1 MADARAPGTPFQK
14 LAASLGATQKTEG
27 AAAAGETFTLHRD
40 EAIIDVTLA
49 QGAPP
54 CLVLRA
60 HEEEAAP
67 SSGFR
72 RNVLARARARQV
84 YPALDVRRVTTLDR
98 INMLFA
104 FRFEVRTGDAA
115 FDRAVTVEAGL
126 SDDVLA
132 QAFAAKE
139 ARQAI
144 LDILAAG
151 FTVHFEERALRADLL
166 SPSDA
171 YFTAATIGPIADALA
186 KLVAHVPR
194 VDPTSFT
201 PRPQMGRVIVGTIVA
216 TGLVAAGAL
225 APGTLDDSAVP
236 LRPIPRPTL
245 PLPQMLPGIALGAGL
260 FVIAYLVLRWIIKR
274 RNTWTDLPLVMA
286 LLVVMGSLGVGLLD
300 AGNRLLDDDDLE
312 VHDGKVLAKDTN
324 KSRKSGAVTEWLLVV
339 PSWKPEST
347 QMELSVDADLHR
359 NVRAGDTLRI
369 SVHPGFFGWPWGAV
383 VERVGGA
390 TQGTGSIPGRA
401 SGDPLPLLPGE
412 EGPDTRPGRDRP
424 NMPPRP
430 DPAAPAG
437 DP

>member
-14 LAASLGATQKTEG
+14 LAAALGATMKSD
-27 AAAAGETFTLHRD
+27 APAAGESFTLHRD
-40 EAIIDVTLA
+40 EAILDVTLA

-54 CLVLRA
+54 CLVLRG

-84 YPALDVRRVTTLDR
+84 YPTLDIRRVASLDR

-104 FRFEVRTGDAA
+104 FRFEVRTGDPA
-115 FDRAVTVEAGL
+115 FDRAVTVEADF

-132 QAFAAKE
+132 QAFGAKE

-151 FTVHFEERALRADLL
+151 FTVHFEERAIRADLL

-171 YFTAATIGPIADALA
+171 YFTAATISPVADALA
-186 KLVAHVPR
+186 KLVTLVPR
-194 VDPTSFT
+194 VDPATFT
-201 PRPQMGRVIVGTIVA
+201 KRPQMGRVIVGTIVA
-216 TGLVAAGAL
+216 AGLVAAGAL

-260 FVIAYLVLRWIIKR
+260 FVLAYLVLRWIIKR
-274 RNTWTDLPLVMA
+274 RNTWTDLPLMMA

-300 AGNRLLDDDDLE
+300 AGNRVLDDADLE
-312 VHDGKVLAKDTN
+312 VHDGKVIAKDTN

-339 PSWKPEST
+339 PSWKPPST
-347 QMELSVDADLHR
+347 QIELSVDSNLHR
-359 NVRAGDTLRI
+359 AVRMGDTLRI

-390 TQGTGSIPGRA
+390 TQGTDSIPDRP
-401 SGDPLPLLPGE
+401 GDPLLGAPG
-412 EGPDTRPGRDRP
+412 GDGLDPRPGRERP
-424 NMPPRP
+424 NRPPRP
-430 DPAAPAG
+430 DPAPPPD